1 MTEFES
7 LLKEVVHERRFVRLQ
22 YFTPNHEFLRTDTLL
37 MQADGNNI
45 ELASGE
51 RVSVDRIFSVNDT
64 RAPRYAREED
74 FSCDC

>member
-1 MTEFES
+1 MSEFES
-7 LLKEVVHERRFVRLQ
+7 LLKEVVHERRFVHLQ

-37 MQADGNNI
+37 RQLDGDHI

-51 RVSVDRIFSVNDT
+51 RVPVDRIFSVNDT

>member
-1 MTEFES
+1 MSEFES

-37 MQADGNNI
+37 RQMDGDHI

-64 RAPRYAREED
+64 RAPQYAGEED